1 MKRVFLCM
9 IIGVF
14 AFVMLSAASLA
25 ASYEGRI
32 WTGKPGFLAIGYYCT
47 AAQNLSSGNTAS
59 HWAWAK
65 TYFNKTFSYMRETGN
80 NRAVAKSGSIKP
92 AKGEGRYGQTGWS
105 SSIGYF
111 TSKDYS

>member
-1 MKRVFLCM
+1 M

-32 WTGKPGFLAIGYYCT
+32 WTGKPGILGVGYYCT
-47 AAQNLSSGNTAS
+47 AAQNLSSGNTDS

-65 TYFNKTFSYMRETGN
+65 TFFNGTHSYTRETGN
-80 NRAVAKSGSIKP
+80 NRAVAKSGKTLP
-92 AKGEGRYGQTGWS
+92 TKGEGQYGQPGWS
-105 SSIGYF
+105 STVGKF
-111 TSKDYS
+111 TKKDYS